1 VSRRKT
7 GVKCTLQWECITSF
21 LFLSWPGFRYRSLAT
36 GNIPTKWNSFSSSSG
51 KAVGHIAARNCS
63 ILSLLQGRDLGS
75 YFNLDFQFQGLE
87 TKWKD
92 FEYIV
97 LFMAFVCS
105 IPHVAK
111 LPSSPV
117 SIINFDHFVDF
128 FCV

>member
-1 VSRRKT
+1 LPT
-7 GVKCTLQWECITSF
+7 T
-21 LFLSWPGFRYRSLAT
+21 GFRYRSLAT
-36 GNIPTKWNSFSSSSG
+36 GNIPTKWNSFSSSSSG

-63 ILSLLQGRDLGS
+63 ILLLLQGRDLGS

-92 FEYIV
+92 LKFI
-97 LFMAFVCS
+97 LLIS
-105 IPHVAK
+105 QVA
-111 LPSSPV
+111 LCPSSPV